1 MSALLAMLV
10 LAVASWVLR
19 ALFIVLVPAE
29 RLPARLRESLTHL
42 APAVLAALVTV
53 EVAGASHGLAAAEV
67 VLMIGALALAAIAVR
82 VTGSLGLAI
91 AIGLGAAVLL
101 DLVVV

>member
-1 MSALLAMLV
+1 MTSLLAMLV
-10 LAVASWVLR
+10 LAVASWLLR

-53 EVAGASHGLAAAEV
+53 EVAGAAHGLAVVEV
-67 VLMIGALALAAIAVR
+67 MLMLGAVALAAIAVR
-82 VTGSLGLAI
+82 LTGSLGLAV